1 MGRRLILDTN
11 LLIAYERGTID
22 RSSLDHDELAIAS
35 VSVAEYR
42 VGIETADTAGRG
54 AERARALAAIT
65 STVDVLDYTQATA
78 AHHGRLLAH
87 VRRSG
92 SPRGAHDL
100 IIAAHAAETGRTILS
115 RDAKAR
121 FGTLPGVTAIDAEPW
136 PCLPTT
142 WVPKSS
148 PRETGERDPL
158 SYADPPTLSRDNIGL
173 TSVPPLQQLHAVA
186 LGPGRSCGPPPRRR
200 EETQRF

>member
-11 LLIAYERGTID
+11 ILIAYERGTMD
-22 RSSLDHDELAIAS
+22 RSSLDDDELAIAS

-42 VGIETADTAGRG
+42 VGIELADTASRA
-54 AERARALAAIT
+54 AERARALVAIM
-65 STVDVLDYTQATA
+65 SAVDVLDYTQATA

-121 FGTLPGVTAIDAEPW
+121 FGDLPGVTRSMLDRVLRPPPGCGHLHER
-136 PCLPTT
+136 L
-142 WVPKSS
+142 
-148 PRETGERDPL
+148 GERDRAQALLRVTTLAERAVVPP
-158 SYADPPTLSRDNIGL
+158 SRGFTDPTLATAHHYFL
-173 TSVPPLQQLHAVA
+173 LQRAI
-186 LGPGRSCGPPPRRR
+186 
-200 EETQRF
+200 